1 MVVKQNAEKH
11 LKFIKSIYL
20 NAQTKKTAPVSKGG
34 LSVKLVMLRQR
45 IR

>member
-1 MVVKQNAEKH
+1 MIQHPFYHCAKYIKYKQNEA
-11 LKFIKSIYL
+11 
-20 NAQTKKTAPVSKGG
+20 APVSKGG